1 MYPFLC
7 PLQCVYCYSM
17 DLLEQKITYT
27 IHRFRR
33 GRFCVRLFVT
43 TCLWSRLTRC
53 VHTYATASVTCANAT
68 WIFSLKSARHKY
80 VTGVIYIVYDRR
92 SHQIVSCEYS
102 CYSWPMTRGARV
114 CKYHNARCVHL
125 PSLFSDHHRWAMSA
139 SPPSSAFFRPNQIG
153 DAIGM
158 VKQRLNGSFHS
169 CLAQLALSILTHCQV
184 GFWVGKFSPVL
195 SCCVVCLEAG
205 GVFKTV
211 WICRKPQN
219 VRITT
224 KTLSIVLPMSEKC
237 GAVLH
242 APRSTEKWELWKKKK
257 GRRR

>member
-139 SPPSSAFFRPNQIG
+139 SPPSSAFFRPNQIV

-158 VKQRLNGSFHS
+158 VKQRPIGIVNFD
-169 CLAQLALSILTHCQV
+169 
-184 GFWVGKFSPVL
+184 
-195 SCCVVCLEAG
+195 
-205 GVFKTV
+205 
-211 WICRKPQN
+211 
-219 VRITT
+219 
-224 KTLSIVLPMSEKC
+224 TLSSRILSRQIQPCSVLLCCLPW
-237 GAVLH
+237 GW
-242 APRSTEKWELWKKKK
+242 RSFQDGVDL
-257 GRRR
+257 